1 MYELDESKYLY
12 LLGILPILVLIY
24 LINLW
29 WQRKKQR
36 EFGNAD
42 LVKKLAPTRS
52 VFKPVLKL
60 VVLLL
65 ALSCIVIALV
75 NPKIGTKTETVKRE
89 GIDIVFAIDVS
100 KSMLAE
106 DVAPSRLE
114 KAKQIVSQTINQ
126 LGNDRIGIVGYAG
139 SAYPV
144 LPITSDYSVAK
155 MFLQNMNTDMVSS
168 QGTAISDALE
178 LAATFFDDPQTSKLV
193 ILISDGEDHGEG
205 SAEAAKAAEENG
217 IKIITVG
224 VGTKKGGP
232 IPIKQNGITQSF
244 KRDNQG
250 EVVVTKMY
258 PEQLKEIAEITK
270 GGYVYGN
277 SSREVTEY
285 VKNALE
291 NIEKTEFESKEVS
304 LYDSQFQ
311 WFLGGAFLLLFIE
324 LFMLERRTEWIRKLN
339 LFNEKEEQ

>member
-12 LLGILPILVLIY
+12 LFAILPVLVVLF
-24 LINLW
+24 LVNLY

-36 EFGNAD
+36 AFGNPE
-42 LVKKLAPTRS
+42 LVKKLSPERS
-52 VFKPVLKL
+52 TFKPALKL

-65 ALSCIVIALV
+65 GLAGIIVALV
-75 NPKIGTKTETVKRE
+75 NPKIGTKTETIKRE

-106 DVAPSRLE
+106 DVVPSRLE

-168 QGTAISDALE
+168 QGTAITDALE
-178 LAATFFDDPQTSKLV
+178 LSANFFDDPQTSKLI

-205 SAEAAKAAEENG
+205 SGDAAELIAEEG

-232 IPIKQNGITQSF
+232 IPIKRKGITQTF
-244 KRDNQG
+244 KRDNAG
-250 EVVVTKMY
+250 DVVVTKMY
-258 PEQLKEIAEITK
+258 PDQLKTIADITK
-270 GGYVYGN
+270 GGYVYG
-277 SSREVTEY
+277 SSTREVSDY

-304 LYDSQFQ
+304 LYESQFQ
-311 WFLGGAFLLLFIE
+311 WFLGAAFVLLFLELFLL
-324 LFMLERRTEWIRKLN
+324 ERKTAWVRKLN
-339 LFNEKEEQ
+339 LFNEKE